1 MQRKACPTQSSSAA
15 DSFAYADFSFGAVR
29 PHGYDD
35 PEPFTDEV
43 HTMSESP
50 CFSTRT
56 AAAAPANFAPRVVE
70 PAEADAP
77 DGLGL
82 ALELTLVQPVDGIA
96 GRALRI
102 HLRRGA
108 RMEQAETLR
117 DLLHQ
122 VGADI
127 VVS

>member
-1 MQRKACPTQSSSAA
+1 
-15 DSFAYADFSFGAVR
+15 
-29 PHGYDD
+29 
-35 PEPFTDEV
+35 
-43 HTMSESP
+43 MSEST
-50 CFSTRT
+50 CSSSRSST
-56 AAAAPANFAPRVVE
+56 ACLASFAPRVVE

-77 DGLGL
+77 DGFGL
-82 ALELTLVQPVDGIA
+82 ALELTLSRPIDGIA
-96 GRALRI
+96 GRTLRI

-117 DLLHQ
+117 DLLHE

>member
-1 MQRKACPTQSSSAA
+1 MSASAGFPPRVSAA
-15 DSFAYADFSFGAVR
+15 AQ
-29 PHGYDD
+29 
-35 PEPFTDEV
+35 
-43 HTMSESP
+43 
-50 CFSTRT
+50 
-56 AAAAPANFAPRVVE
+56 ANFTPRIVE
-70 PAEADAP
+70 PVQADAP

-82 ALELTLVQPVDGIA
+82 ALELTLARPVEGIA

-102 HLRRGA
+102 HLRRGT

-122 VGADI
+122 VGAEI

>member
-1 MQRKACPTQSSSAA
+1 
-15 DSFAYADFSFGAVR
+15 
-29 PHGYDD
+29 
-35 PEPFTDEV
+35 
-43 HTMSESP
+43 MSESA
-50 CFSTRT
+50 CLSSRSST
-56 AAAAPANFAPRVVE
+56 AFPASFAPRVVE

-77 DGLGL
+77 DGFGL
-82 ALELTLVQPVDGIA
+82 ALELALARPIDGIA
-96 GRALRI
+96 GRTLRI

-117 DLLHQ
+117 DLLHE

>member
-1 MQRKACPTQSSSAA
+1 
-15 DSFAYADFSFGAVR
+15 
-29 PHGYDD
+29 
-35 PEPFTDEV
+35 
-43 HTMSESP
+43 MSESA
-50 CFSTRT
+50 CFSTRFSTT
-56 AAAAPANFAPRVVE
+56 ACVANFAPRVVE
-70 PAEADAP
+70 PAAADAP

-82 ALELTLVQPVDGIA
+82 ALELTLVRPVEGIA

-117 DLLHQ
+117 DLLHE

>member
-1 MQRKACPTQSSSAA
+1 
-15 DSFAYADFSFGAVR
+15 
-29 PHGYDD
+29 
-35 PEPFTDEV
+35 
-43 HTMSESP
+43 MSESAG
-50 CFSTRT
+50 FSTRNS
-56 AAAAPANFAPRVVE
+56 AAAQASFTPRVVE

-77 DGLGL
+77 DGRGL
-82 ALELTLVQPVDGIA
+82 ALELTLVRLVDGIA

>member
-1 MQRKACPTQSSSAA
+1 
-15 DSFAYADFSFGAVR
+15 
-29 PHGYDD
+29 
-35 PEPFTDEV
+35 
-43 HTMSESP
+43 MSEST
-50 CFSTRT
+50 CFSTRVS
-56 AAAAPANFAPRVVE
+56 AAAPANFQANLKANLEANFTPRIVE
-70 PAEADAP
+70 PVQADAP

-82 ALELTLVQPVDGIA
+82 ALELTLARPVDGIA

-122 VGADI
+122 VGVDI